1 MLQRSRRSLTSQLA
15 VLAFLAAAHNASAS
29 PVTDFQA
36 RFVQTTWCLAQV
48 EALVRVQPL
57 SAVPVTVPEAIVSW
71 MALVSEDVTGLVQ
84 ASPGGATD
92 EQKKVI
98 ATGLKTTAAT
108 LQDLS
113 SLARNRGLDA
123 TVLTLDALGSSCR
136 MTLARLSPRG
146 ER

>member
-1 MLQRSRRSLTSQLA
+1 MEEVNMLQRARRNLTSQLA
-15 VLAFLAAAHNASAS
+15 VLAFVAAANDAPAS

-36 RFVQTTWCLAQV
+36 RLVQTTWCLAQV
-48 EALVRVQPL
+48 EALVRVQSL

-71 MALVSEDVTGLVQ
+71 TALVFEDVTGLVQ
-84 ASPGGATD
+84 SSAGGTTD

-98 ATGLKTTAAT
+98 ATGLKIAAAT

-136 MTLARLSPRG
+136 MALARL
-146 ER
+146 